1 MCKDTILTFEL
12 LQKFPNNK
20 SARLYI
26 EERRWYGK
34 PMCPSCN
41 NSEKITA
48 RSRKSLGYCIC
59 KCYKTEFTVRTEL
72 Y

>member
-26 EERRWYGK
+26 EERR
-34 PMCPSCN
+34 
-41 NSEKITA
+41 
-48 RSRKSLGYCIC
+48 
-59 KCYKTEFTVRTEL
+59 
-72 Y
+72 